1 VSGGRPARV
10 LYVVDHLKVGGAQ
23 THLVELLTRLD
34 RGRFLP
40 AVCALK
46 KHGDLVGT
54 VQDLGV
60 PVHDGGLGHTL
71 AGAGGVRVVWRLARL
86 LRAERVDLAH
96 AYLFHPNVVTPV
108 AARLA
113 GTRAVVVSK
122 RSLDRYPG
130 RGERLAVR
138 LGNRLASRVLVN
150 AEAIGRFVAGE
161 EGCPTAKMVLVPNGV
176 SDETLGFTG
185 DRLAMRRQLGLLP
198 DAPVAIALSR
208 LAWKKGVR
216 HLVEATPRLLEAV
229 PNAYVLIAGDGDLR
243 DELATQARTLGVAER
258 VRFLGTRR
266 DALDLLHAADVFVMP
281 SVVEGMSNALLEA
294 MAVGLPVVATEVGGM
309 PEVVVDGET
318 GLLVPPAD
326 PERLSA
332 ALAKLLLAPEL
343 GREMGSAGRRRIEQ
357 RYRVEQMVRGVERL
371 YDELLVGRA
380 A

>member
-1 VSGGRPARV
+1 V

-23 THLVELLTRLD
+23 THLVELLGRLD
-34 RGRFLP
+34 RRRFTPL
-40 AVCALK
+40 VCALK
-46 KHGDLVGT
+46 RQGELVQT

-60 PVHDGGLGHTL
+60 PVHDGGLGRTL
-71 AGAGGVRVVWRLARL
+71 MGPGGVRLVWRLYRL

-130 RGERLAVR
+130 RAARLGVR
-138 LGNRLASRVLVN
+138 LGNRLATRVLIN
-150 AEAIGRFVAGE
+150 AEAIGRFAARE
-161 EGCPTAKMVLVPNGV
+161 EGCPAAKMVLVPNGV
-176 SDETLGFTG
+176 SEATLGFAG
-185 DRLAMRRQLGLLP
+185 DRPAVRRRLELP
-198 DAPVAIALSR
+198 AEAPVAVALSR

-216 HLVEATPRLLEAV
+216 HLVDAVPRLLEAV
-229 PNAYVLIAGDGDLR
+229 PDVHVLVAGDGDLR
-243 DELATQARTLGVAER
+243 AELVEQARGLGVAER

-266 DALDLLHAADVFVMP
+266 DPLDLLSAADVFVMP

-294 MAVGLPVVATEVGGM
+294 MALGLPVVATEVGGT
-309 PEVVVDGET
+309 PEVVTDGET
-318 GLLVPPAD
+318 GFLVPPAD
-326 PERLSA
+326 PDRLAA

-343 GREMGSAGRRRIEQ
+343 GRELGSAGRRRIQ
-357 RYRVEQMVRGVERL
+357 ACYRVEHTTAAVERL
-371 YDELLVGRA
+371 YDELLSRRA